1 MTHQFEIFK
10 SGEVKTTPL
19 KKMISPERLREVQ
32 ALMKAGNDK
41 EAVIKLRELRYSLEN
56 YLKRIK

>member
-10 SGEVKTTPL
+10 AGEVKTTPL

-32 ALMKAGNDK
+32 ALMKAGKDK
-41 EAVIKLRELRYSLEN
+41 DAVKALRDIRYGLEN